1 MTMSRLGYIALKAE
15 TGGRGVAV
23 KPTHFLPYKGGD
35 LGYKKEIITN
45 DPIQNV
51 RHLAI
56 EAIP

>member
-1 MTMSRLGYIALKAE
+1 MTMSRLGYIAIKKE
-15 TGGRGVAV
+15 TTRGVAV

-35 LGYKKEIITN
+35 LGYNQEVLTN

-51 RHLAI
+51 RHKAI